1 VEANSTGGQG
11 SRRAVAPSDDDEN
24 YRSTSVGCLKGIFL
38 STCASWAKDWRANV
52 CNTAEEMFLLLR
64 KVKCSQ
70 VVEATF

>member
-1 VEANSTGGQG
+1 MEANSTGDQG
-11 SRRAVAPSDDDEN
+11 SRRAVAPSDDEN
-24 YRSTSVGCLKGIFL
+24 YRRTSVGCLKGIFL

-70 VVEATF
+70 VVEAMF